1 MFTPFS
7 RLDCSRS
14 HPGSRRLRAW
24 VLSLVLLPVLAMTGC
39 QSEGDRVPLDRRGGT
54 QGAVD
59 PLPPEIQ
66 LRLDSA
72 NAAYRAR
79 DYEEALELFTRVAE
93 LAPDLAAGW
102 YGMGMTHGAMGNQAE
117 ADSAMMRAH
126 RLAPEI
132 PLDHPGPAPQNP
144 HPINPHQMD
153 PDGADPHLSPPRGS
167 RGYEG
172 GDSSGS

>member
-1 MFTPFS
+1 M
-7 RLDCSRS
+7 D
-14 HPGSRRLRAW
+14 
-24 VLSLVLLPVLAMTGC
+24 
-39 QSEGDRVPLDRRGGT
+39 QRGGT
-54 QGAVD
+54 QGVAD

-79 DYEEALELFTRVAE
+79 DYDQALELFTRVAE
-93 LAPDLAAGW
+93 MAPDLAAGW

-117 ADSAMMRAH
+117 ADSAMMQAH

-144 HPINPHQMD
+144 HPINPHQMQ
-153 PDGADPHLSPPRGS
+153 PDGGDPHPSPPRGS

-172 GDSSGS
+172 DDGSGA